1 MSDVSNSFVTRASG
15 TRTLDRIRLAY
26 LLQRFIIK
34 IDTTRG
40 RDDRFALRNLYNKIV
55 VLFLLL
61 SFFFSLG
68 FEKKER
74 LTVWLDAIITLWP
87 SSGIIVF
94 SRGRIVLRR
103 AFSKWCYRL
112 SKKVP
117 FQIDFIMNGS
127 QSCHGVMLRC
137 KRYVYGRTYRLIGD
151 DI

>member
-15 TRTLDRIRLAY
+15 TRTLDRIRLAC

-61 SFFFSLG
+61 SFLFSFR

-74 LTVWLDAIITLWP
+74 LTV
-87 SSGIIVF
+87 
-94 SRGRIVLRR
+94 
-103 AFSKWCYRL
+103 
-112 SKKVP
+112 
-117 FQIDFIMNGS
+117 
-127 QSCHGVMLRC
+127 
-137 KRYVYGRTYRLIGD
+137 
-151 DI
+151 